1 MSTDNDTEFSLTT
14 EEFANLNRVKAASV
28 RRQIQRTGSYFGV
41 IPLRHAN
48 GRMLFAPV
56 QPKADQQSRGVEK

>member
-1 MSTDNDTEFSLTT
+1 MTTDNDTEFSLTT
-14 EEFANLNRVKAASV
+14 EEFARLNRVRAASV

-48 GRMLFAPV
+48 GRMLFAAL
-56 QPKADQQSRGVEK
+56 QPKADQQLRGAEG